1 MVSNYL
7 KTSDMY
13 GICCFTVF
21 SLHAIIE
28 MIYYIL
34 SYIFMIEKCESPEI
48 FFINNLN
55 NIRVINSCPSL
66 KSFKIAYWC
75 RGGRAQT
82 LVQSLKQKPKKS
94 YERELLM
101 LSDGVEVALD
111 WKYTSNMNDNTSII
125 LCLHGL
131 GGDSNS
137 RYIQTFTQT
146 CVEKGYRVVVYNRRG
161 HGMVSLIPKK
171 KTNIKPKIFPRHCNL
186 DDMNEVVNHIVKK
199 YKNSDKYMIG
209 FSCGANLLVK
219 YLSQD
224 IDIPFKASASISN
237 GYQIYR
243 GTSLLKQNDR
253 ICDGIVTQF
262 LKDIL
267 KQGRINDVAVLASE
281 YNIELDIKG
290 IMNSKSLHTLEE
302 LLIVKAYGYTSLEEY
317 YNADS
322 CHMTIKNV
330 NSPLL
335 CIANKDDPL
344 VHKDM
349 IETPILAAEH
359 NPNIITVVTERG
371 GHVGWIEGFTKEPW
385 YSKVFFEYIASI

>member
-1 MVSNYL
+1 
-7 KTSDMY
+7 
-13 GICCFTVF
+13 
-21 SLHAIIE
+21 
-28 MIYYIL
+28 MIYSIL
-34 SYIFMIEKCESPEI
+34 TYI
-48 FFINNLN
+48 FFIKTSEYPEIYFIDNFNNK
-55 NIRVINSCPSL
+55 RVINSCPSL
-66 KSFKIAYWC
+66 KSFNIAFWC

-82 LVQSLKQKPKKS
+82 VIQSLKQKPKNG

-111 WKYTSNMNDNTSII
+111 WKFTPNINENTSII

-137 RYIQTFTQT
+137 RYIQTFSET
-146 CVEKGYRVVVYNRRG
+146 CVEKGYNVVVYNRRG
-161 HGMVSLIPKK
+161 HGGVSLIPRK
-171 KTNIKPKIFPRHCNL
+171 KTNIKPKLFPRHCNL
-186 DDMNEVVNHIVKK
+186 DDMNEVVNYIMKK
-199 YKNSDKYMIG
+199 YPNSDKYMIG

-219 YLSQD
+219 YLSQN
-224 IDIPFKASASISN
+224 INIPFKASASISN

-243 GTSLLKQNDR
+243 GTMLLKQNDR
-253 ICDGIVTQF
+253 IGDGIVTQF

-267 KQGRINDVAVLASE
+267 KEGRIDDVKILASE
-281 YNIELDIKG
+281 YNIELDING

-302 LLIVKAYGYTSLEEY
+302 LLVLKAYGYTTLEEY
-317 YNADS
+317 YNTDS

-349 IETPILAAEH
+349 IETPILAAKH
-359 NPNIITVVTERG
+359 NPNIITVITERG
-371 GHVGWIEGFTKEPW
+371 GHVGWIEGFNKEPW
-385 YSKVFFEYIASI
+385 YSKVFFEYIEAI